1 MASDEE
7 VRLIIKAATEQAV
20 SNLQKL
26 NDKMEETNKRSTG
39 MSGALSTLK
48 SHWISTTAILGG
60 AAMAFYKVA
69 QAGMESEQVELKLA
83 AAMKNSGTYTK
94 QNYEHLKNYASTIEK
109 TLGIEDEQ
117 VMKVQ
122 TLLTQYHL
130 EGQALDDLT
139 KGIMDYSTAK
149 GVDLVTAADMM
160 GRAINGSTDSVKGMK
175 VELKDMTS
183 RSERASAV
191 VKELSA
197 NFGGDATAAFKSA
210 EGQLKA
216 AKIAVGNIAEAI
228 GTFLLPAIQTISSAV
243 RTAANWFNELG
254 DSAKSVV
261 TGAIVAGVA
270 IAVLTK
276 IVISFGIALSAAIW
290 PITLIVAAI
299 AGVILAIKNWDE
311 IMKYVGK
318 GWDIVV
324 NAAAYAWQYI
334 QIVFLQ
340 MAADAT
346 KAAAQLVQ
354 PFIWAFNKMI
364 EGYNYVT
371 GSHKEMIDNI
381 ISQGAEKLQKKIEQ
395 EQAELD
401 AIKIFREEDM
411 ANRIENGIT
420 IDDWEQQRIITSDKV
435 KQDQLEK
442 EEDDLNTSLAKK
454 YRAAGK
460 YTQRLMA
467 LDTDYLKFKLKGY
480 GFDADNYSTYQSFIM
495 SNADKSSKWQFR
507 MWQAMSIQ
515 ETIVNTYKA
524 AVAAFGAMAGIPY
537 VGPALGAAAAIAA
550 VAMGMGMVAKIAS
563 TKPGNAEEGGF
574 VRGGPGN
581 GALTYVGEHNKSEA
595 IIPLDDPEAQEK
607 MGGLG
612 QRVTVNFQVEY
623 LVGDSALPDKVARE
637 VDKALYKLKQ
647 QNMSRAFA

>member
-20 SNLQKL
+20 TNLQKL
-26 NDKMEETNKRSTG
+26 NDKMEETNKRSSG
-39 MSGALSTLK
+39 MSGALSNLK

-69 QAGMESEQVELKLA
+69 QAGMESEQAELKLA
-83 AAMKNSGTYTK
+83 AAMKNSSTYTK
-94 QNYEHLKNYASTIEK
+94 ERFNHLKDYAAQLQKVSIY
-109 TLGIEDEQ
+109 EDEE

-130 EGQALDDLT
+130 EGQALDDVT
-139 KGIMDYSTAK
+139 QAVMDFASAK
-149 GVDLVTAADMM
+149 GMDLASAADLM
-160 GRAINGSTDSVKGMK
+160 GRAINGSTDSIRGMK
-175 VELKDMTS
+175 VELKDLTS
-183 RSERASAV
+183 RTERANAV
-191 VKELSA
+191 VKEISA
-197 NFGGDATAAFKSA
+197 TFGGSAAAAADTAAGRFKQAQIAMGDLA
-210 EGQLKA
+210 ET
-216 AKIAVGNIAEAI
+216 I
-228 GTFLLPAIQTISSAV
+228 GGALLPAVKMISEAV
-243 RTAANWFNELG
+243 KAAANWFQGLG
-254 DSAKSVV
+254 DSTKSVV
-261 TGAIVAGVA
+261 IGIGIAGVA
-270 IAVLTK
+270 ILVLTK
-276 IVISFGIALSAAIW
+276 LVIAFGVALSTAIW

-299 AGVILAIKNWDE
+299 AGIIVAVKNWDTV
-311 IMKYVGK
+311 MKYVGK

-340 MAADAT
+340 MAAGAT
-346 KAAAQLVQ
+346 QAAAQLVQ

-381 ISQGAEKLQKKIEQ
+381 VAQGAEKLQKKIEQ

-401 AIKIFREEDM
+401 AIKIFREDNL
-411 ANRIENGIT
+411 ANKVENDALDEEQEGIHQT
-420 IDDWEQQRIITSDKV
+420 NLDQV
-435 KQDQLEK
+435 KQSALEVEYQK
-442 EEDDLNTSLAKK
+442 LNENLAKK
-454 YRAAGK
+454 YASAGRYQK
-460 YTQRLMA
+460 MLMK
-467 LDTDYLKFKLKGY
+467 LDTDYMKFRLKQY
-480 GFDADNYSTYQSFIM
+480 GFDSDNYSTYQSFILQ
-495 SNADKSSKWQFR
+495 NADKSSKWQFR
-507 MWQAMSIQ
+507 LWQAMSIQ

-537 VGPALGAAAAIAA
+537 IGPALGAAAAIAA

-612 QRVTVNFQVEY
+612 QRINVNFQVEY
-623 LVGDSALPDKVARE
+623 LVSDSELPDKVARE